1 MSAVTVRERSIPYR
15 VFLRS
20 CQLDN
25 TLPQTF
31 RLRTCY
37 LVETHTVIYSFWTQ
51 NFGLLPIFVLDT
63 FCTPPCHIGS
73 TCTLC
78 RPVEACGAQFG
89 ASCTAGVSPYTRC
102 GELGPGSRILEI
114 LSGHGLAGGRCTG
127 ARWALRRVRGGCVG
141 THLETVLD
149 DDHDTLSVLET
160 LEHAHI
166 DSTSFERQHAGPSP
180 SRPRPTT
187 NAIGAGRRHATVSS
201 EASAPHLCAAV
212 TKVRRLS

>member
-1 MSAVTVRERSIPYR
+1 MLSSAHTPCCLEEFGPKFR
-15 VFLRS
+15 VVAAFRFKLY
-20 CQLDN
+20 
-25 TLPQTF
+25 LPF
-31 RLRTCY
+31 
-37 LVETHTVIYSFWTQ
+37 
-51 NFGLLPIFVLDT
+51 LDT

-141 THLETVLD
+141 THLD
-149 DDHDTLSVLET
+149 HDHDTLSTGDVLHNPYRT
-160 LEHAHI
+160 HTYRL
-166 DSTSFERQHAGPSP
+166 DQRFERQHAGPSP

-201 EASAPHLCAAV
+201 EA
-212 TKVRRLS
+212 

>member
-1 MSAVTVRERSIPYR
+1 MPIGWRAAPCLR

-141 THLETVLD
+141 THLD
-149 DDHDTLSVLET
+149 HDHDTLSTGDARTHTHRLDQIRTTACRPIAKPAQTDHKCDRSRLEACHYQ
-160 LEHAHI
+160 L
-166 DSTSFERQHAGPSP
+166 
-180 SRPRPTT
+180 
-187 NAIGAGRRHATVSS
+187 
-201 EASAPHLCAAV
+201 
-212 TKVRRLS
+212 